1 MINYRIAV
9 PVRSDFYA
17 IAQFPEVY
25 HGQGITTP
33 PFSGAERPISGQGRD
48 TTYSVKEANNTAAYC
63 VSWPLRAGRAP
74 ADPELV
80 FFGSAVEK

>member
-1 MINYRIAV
+1 MIISSHITTSLNYRIAV

-33 PFSGAERPISGQGRD
+33 PFYGGERAVAGQG
-48 TTYSVKEANNTAAYC
+48 VNTIYRIN
-63 VSWPLRAGRAP
+63 SR
-74 ADPELV
+74 
-80 FFGSAVEK
+80 